1 MHPRL
6 QEEYRMTPNSTRRT
20 FLKNVGQGTLAA
32 GMGWGLPEGA
42 WLEDN
47 SPEEDREMKQT
58 NNDSFTRE
66 NRVECDVLVI
76 GGGMAGC
83 FAAIKAKAQGAEV
96 ILVDKGYVGKSGQT
110 PFASSLIA
118 FNPAW
123 GHKLDVW
130 MNFLNGVSEYVN
142 NRYWTEKVLIDS
154 WAIYQDLV
162 SWGVDFRKDKD
173 GNVLRAPVTAGV
185 TEQIN

>member
-1 MHPRL
+1 MHLRL
-6 QEEYRMTPNSTRRT
+6 QEERRMTPNSTRRT

-42 WLEDN
+42 WIEAQ
-47 SPEEDREMKQT
+47 SPEEVREVKQT
-58 NNDSFTRE
+58 NNDSFARE

-76 GGGMAGC
+76 GGGMADC

-118 FNPAW
+118 FNPEW